1 MEYRE
6 KEKNQRVQQEEIG
19 GTIYTVIAEEM
30 SGRRKTAF
38 EIIGGLVKRNYEKG
52 GLAVCERT
60 EVKEKW
66 N

>member
-1 MEYRE
+1 M
-6 KEKNQRVQQEEIG
+6 
-19 GTIYTVIAEEM
+19 IAEEKRE
-30 SGRRKTAF
+30 GKGTAF

-60 EVKEKW
+60 EEKEKW

>member
-19 GTIYTVIAEEM
+19 GTIYTVIAEEI
-30 SGRRKTAF
+30 SGTRKTAF
-38 EIIGGLVKRNYEKG
+38 EIIGGLVKRNYEEG